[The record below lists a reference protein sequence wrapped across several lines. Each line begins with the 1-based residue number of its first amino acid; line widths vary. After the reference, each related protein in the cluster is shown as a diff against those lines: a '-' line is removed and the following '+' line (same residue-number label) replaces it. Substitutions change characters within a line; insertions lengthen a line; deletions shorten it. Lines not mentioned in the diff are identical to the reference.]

1 MRYKIIL
8 FFLILFTGSLIFVS
22 SCKKKNEEENKP
34 EFDRKGMLTNIGN
47 NSIIPNYEK
56 LKTALQELDTA
67 VTAFNASPDLTNLS
81 ALQNA
86 FKEAYKAWEI
96 NSVFEFGP
104 AEQEMLRAN
113 LNTFPAYV
121 VKIESNITS
130 NTYSFDD
137 PDNITTK
144 GFPAMDYL
152 LFGVGADNNAIL
164 AKYTT
169 DTDAANRRNYLQAIS
184 NYIRGKVETVN
195 NAWSPSGGNYINT
208 FINASGTDVGSSL
221 GQLVNQLNQDFEMM
235 RTPKIGIP
243 LGKQTLGSPLP
254 AKAEAY
260 YSGISAELALTQL
273 KAIENIF
280 LGRSEAGVDG
290 SGLDDYLAY
299 LKAPY
304 NGGQLSDAIKNQFTT
319 AITKLQAV
327 PDPLSSTVQNNPAI
341 VDAAYIELQK
351 LLVLLK
357 TDMPSALGVLI
368 TYQDNDGD

>member
-1 MRYKIIL
+1 MRYKVIL
-8 FFLILFTGSLIFVS
+8 FFLILFAGSAIFIS
-22 SCKKKNEEENKP
+22 SCKKKDEEDNKP

-47 NSIIPNYEK
+47 NNIIPNYET
-56 LKTALQELDTA
+56 LEAALQELDTA
-67 VTAFNASPDLTNLS
+67 VNAFNASPDLTNLS

-86 FKEAYKAWEI
+86 FKEAYKAWQLC
-96 NSVFEFGP
+96 SVFEFGP

-113 LNTFPAYV
+113 VNTFPAYV
-121 VKIESNITS
+121 AKIESNITS
-130 NTYSFDD
+130 NSYSFDD

-152 LFGVGADNNAIL
+152 LFGIGADNNTII
-164 AKYTT
+164 AKYTA
-169 DTDAANRRNYLQAIS
+169 DVDAGNRRSYLQAIS
-184 NYIRGKVETVN
+184 TYLKGKVESVN

-221 GQLVNQLNQDFEMM
+221 GQLVNQLNYDFEIL
-235 RTPKIGIP
+235 RNAKIGIP
-243 LGKQTLGSPLP
+243 LGKKSLGTPMP
-254 AKAEAY
+254 EKVEAL
-260 YSGISAELALTQL
+260 YSGISVELALIHL
-273 KAIENIF
+273 KAMENIY
-280 LGRSEAGVDG
+280 LGRSEAGIDG
-290 SGLDDYLAY
+290 SGLDEYLVH
-299 LKAPY
+299 LEAPY

-327 PDPLSSTVQNNPAI
+327 PDPLSSTVQSNPAI